1 MINYLK
7 DLFSLSKRFNI
18 VTEDILFID
27 INISGINVD
36 INTDRIRFYVKLL
49 FGHQGKY
56 FCALQVRKDSKYHIK
71 NSILYFE
78 NECIGEVSKFEID
91 FCDTYYMRRNG
102 TVLNINPKSRINC
115 KGCKFCYTSHQK
127 YRNAIDLT
135 VKDNLDN
142 FFKDWMDTYNV
153 RSLEKLYQIAIV
165 SGCFPNENTV
175 VDFILRLNDKVKKL
189 NFNGQIFYLGS
200 QIQTFKALKKLSEIS
215 NFAYC
220 ITLECFN
227 DRDSFLKK
235 SKSKFSVEQIKKV
248 MKQSVELGY
257 RTNFTYIVCLENLEK
272 LQVGF
277 MEFIQYTN
285 SFPIINIF
293 QEHQYQVGLRDNDA
307 SNIDFYLK
315 ARKIIEN
322 IYVKTN
328 MRPQMWEVCRS
339 LWYTTFADEILRG
352 QYLPE

>member
-1 MINYLK
+1 
-7 DLFSLSKRFNI
+7 
-18 VTEDILFID
+18 
-27 INISGINVD
+27 
-36 INTDRIRFYVKLL
+36 
-49 FGHQGKY
+49 
-56 FCALQVRKDSKYHIK
+56 
-71 NSILYFE
+71 
-78 NECIGEVSKFEID
+78 
-91 FCDTYYMRRNG
+91 
-102 TVLNINPKSRINC
+102 
-115 KGCKFCYTSHQK
+115 
-127 YRNAIDLT
+127 
-135 VKDNLDN
+135 
-142 FFKDWMDTYNV
+142 
-153 RSLEKLYQIAIV
+153 
-165 SGCFPNENTV
+165 
-175 VDFILRLNDKVKKL
+175 
-189 NFNGQIFYLGS
+189 
-200 QIQTFKALKKLSEIS
+200 
-215 NFAYC
+215 
-220 ITLECFN
+220 
-227 DRDSFLKK
+227 
-235 SKSKFSVEQIKKV
+235 

-257 RTNFTYIVCLENLEK
+257 RTNFTYIVGLENLEK